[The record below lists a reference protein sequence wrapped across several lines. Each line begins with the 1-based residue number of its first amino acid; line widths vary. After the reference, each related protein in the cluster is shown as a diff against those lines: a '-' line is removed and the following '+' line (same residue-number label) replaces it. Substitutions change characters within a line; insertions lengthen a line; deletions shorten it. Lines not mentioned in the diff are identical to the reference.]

1 MFNWTEKLRSDENC
15 LPEPHQ
21 WKVSSIGH
29 GWSLAMASPSVLVPC
44 PTWDH
49 SDHTLLQLPIWSICN
64 LPNLILRIDASS
76 IILIWLLAWSFQ
88 MISLKSSTIARNFS
102 WYFPQNGGFL
112 KWWEPPHH
120 PKLDHFCIE
129 IHGDLGIAGPA
140 GKPRSARQQTHGNA
154 SAPSGCL
161 QWRPWSQLLSRK
173 NGEFDQQSLDK
184 PISVCF
190 PRTGKLNWTIVDLGW
205 YGFSLA
211 IPLLGPWTKRC
222 EPYQTPS
229 FVHTK
234 LWFHLGTK
242 GPFDLWKAP
251 GAKPNQYKPYPM
263 FPLRDTQG
271 SKISKS
277 SWGCA
282 TLTCWQRYP
291 LAIELGNEEWI
302 PQFWTGKYRNATRK
316 ARRLIIL

>member
-1 MFNWTEKLRSDENC
+1 MFLDFNWDLISC

-44 PTWDH
+44 PTWDS

-88 MISLKSSTIARNFS
+88 MISLKSSTIARNLS

-120 PKLDHFCIE
+120 PKLDHFSIE
-129 IHGDLGIAGPA
+129 IHGDKRGSQVQLENFAQPGNKLTATPPLLQRACNEGLGHSW
-140 GKPRSARQQTHGNA
+140 KT
-154 SAPSGCL
+154 
-161 QWRPWSQLLSRK
+161 WK

-184 PISVCF
+184 AISVCF

-234 LWFHLGTK
+234 LWFQRHQRAKTFGRPQVVNPININHTQCSHSGILKGQKSVSLLG
-242 GPFDLWKAP
+242 GVPHWHAV
-251 GAKPNQYKPYPM
+251 
-263 FPLRDTQG
+263 R
-271 SKISKS
+271 
-277 SWGCA
+277 
-282 TLTCWQRYP
+282 
-291 LAIELGNEEWI
+291 
-302 PQFWTGKYRNATRK
+302 
-316 ARRLIIL
+316 